1 MFEEE
6 YFKAN
11 TQLIAKCTY
20 NKGKVTF
27 ESYDHYYDKEE
38 ASCQNL

>member
-6 YFKAN
+6 YFKAG

-20 NKGKVTF
+20 NNGKVTF
-27 ESYDHYYDKEE
+27 ESYDHYYEE
-38 ASCQNL
+38 ERP